1 MRHTSP
7 PPPPPIFPKFV
18 WYIFACNYYYV
29 PASKLG
35 SPLSKYS
42 GATMLTSWE
51 NKAMNGSLVISTT
64 DWNHTEYNHEGNE
77 WQLGDQ
83 YHRLKSH
90 RIQSWGQWMAAWW
103 SVPQTE
109 ITQNTIMRAMNGSL
123 VISTTDWN
131 HTEYNHEGNE
141 WQHGDQY
148 HRLKSHR
155 IWSWGQRM
163 AAWWSVQQTE
173 ITQNM
178 IMRSMNGSLV
188 ISTTDWNHTEY
199 DHEETAAW
207 WSYHRLKSYRIQWTA
222 AWRSVQQT
230 ETIQNA
236 ITKAMNSSLV
246 ISTTDWNHTEYIHDM

>member
-7 PPPPPIFPKFV
+7 PPPPFSRNL
-18 WYIFACNYYYV
+18 YD
-29 PASKLG
+29 
-35 SPLSKYS
+35 
-42 GATMLTSWE
+42 TSL
-51 NKAMNGSLVISTT
+51 LVIIIMYLLPSWVLHYQNT
-64 DWNHTEYNHEGNE
+64 
-77 WQLGDQ
+77 LGQ
-83 YHRLKSH
+83 QCWPAERT
-90 RIQSWGQWMAAWW
+90 RQWMAAWW

-131 HTEYNHEGNE
+131 HTEYDHEVNE
-141 WQHGDQY
+141 WQLGDQY
-148 HRLKSHR
+148 NRLKSYR
-155 IWSWGQRM
+155 IWSRGQWM

-173 ITQNM
+173 IIQNM
-178 IMRSMNGSLV
+178 ITRAMNGSLV

-246 ISTTDWNHTEYIHDM
+246 ISTTDWNHTEYNHDM